1 TGRWKTCVTRFA
13 RKGAAPVAQPQAPP
27 AMAFLRASNRDL
39 TYNFIPDASSAPA
52 GLDGCADHDDGV
64 RPRPAVASI
73 PSARADGL
81 SALEAGQPS
90 RLQQAF
96 DSERHAVVVVA
107 ERDRGCERLDEIARL

>member
-1 TGRWKTCVTRFA
+1 
-13 RKGAAPVAQPQAPP
+13 
-27 AMAFLRASNRDL
+27 MAFLRASNRDL

-52 GLDGCADHDDGV
+52 GLDGWPITIDAG
-64 RPRPAVASI
+64 RAKASRYSI

-96 DSERHAVVVVA
+96 DSECHAVVVVA
-107 ERDRGCERLDEIARL
+107 ERDRGCERLDEIARLSHRYRSA